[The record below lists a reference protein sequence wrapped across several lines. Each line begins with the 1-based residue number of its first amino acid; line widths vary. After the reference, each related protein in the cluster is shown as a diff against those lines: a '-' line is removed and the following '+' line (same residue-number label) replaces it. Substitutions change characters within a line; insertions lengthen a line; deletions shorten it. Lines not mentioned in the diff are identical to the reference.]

1 MRVFPFPIIVKVG
14 KNLPC
19 VVVVIVCL
27 KRMIKFRTGIER
39 LFGGAPRMHPTQFK
53 EDVMIDD
60 LFVYQREKIVYCRSF
75 FTANLKNPVFFHLF
89 SFHVPYGTSCGTGER
104 FMGQGTVNA
113 CEGYKMATSKFL
125 PSLVHFV
132 RGFAAW
138 AFRVPFIAYKLR
150 TAGQGTVPCP
160 MSHVFPGLWRRD
172 SFAVFFAGQGTDPC
186 VQQSYCFHL
195 HIFRA
200 KAIFFNLF
208 FKREIHFHKAP

>member
-160 MSHVFPGLWRRD
+160 MSHVFPGFSALLDRAWFLQPFSGAYPFFFRINRPL
-172 SFAVFFAGQGTDPC
+172 VFH
-186 VQQSYCFHL
+186 FHL
-195 HIFRA
+195 I
-200 KAIFFNLF
+200 LD
-208 FKREIHFHKAP
+208 